1 MKKIILS
8 LSILLFVGVSY
19 SQCPVKYPN
28 EITINLIGGGA
39 NYGGYSL
46 KMFGEDSEKLKDALI
61 SEYPKFKL
69 KGSRYIIKNIVIPG
83 IEESVT
89 LQIYQGKH
97 EVKDDNTTSFHS
109 YKNLE
114 EKEEFVSNLEPNQNL
129 GVYVYFK
136 KKRKNAFKEIG
147 EAKIAK
153 EYFESLYKE

>member
-1 MKKIILS
+1 MKIIVLS
-8 LSILLFVGVSY
+8 LSMLLFVGVSF

-46 KMFGEDSEKLKDALI
+46 RMFGEDAEKLKDALI
-61 SEYPKFKL
+61 TEYPKYKL
-69 KGSRYIIKNIVIPG
+69 RGSRYIIKNVIIPG
-83 IEESVT
+83 IEESIT

-97 EVKDDNTTSFHS
+97 EINDSTTTFSSF
-109 YKNLE
+109 KNIE
-114 EKEEFVSNLEPNQNL
+114 EKKQYLSKLGHNQSL

-136 KKRKNAFKEIG
+136 KKRKNAFKEIE

-153 EYFESLYKE
+153 AYFESLYKG